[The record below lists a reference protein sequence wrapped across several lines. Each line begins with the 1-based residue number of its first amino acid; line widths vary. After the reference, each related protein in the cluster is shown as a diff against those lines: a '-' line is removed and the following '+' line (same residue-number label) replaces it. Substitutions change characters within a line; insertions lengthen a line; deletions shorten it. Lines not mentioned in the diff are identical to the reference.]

1 MALLDNLLGGNG
13 GGNSDSSHDSNDFNS
28 VIGTNPQLGL
38 NVSDVLHSQSSDGGS
53 DHGGDSS
60 SFTGIGDLGLGL
72 AAPTVIGVSNSSDHM
87 SEGNHDSGGGLLGG
101 LL

>member
-13 GGNSDSSHDSNDFNS
+13 GSDSSHDSNDFNS

-38 NVSDVLHSQSSDGGS
+38 NASDILHSQSSDGGS
-53 DHGGDSS
+53 DGGDSS
-60 SFTGIGDLGLGL
+60 SFTGIGDLGLGI
-72 AAPTVIGVSNSSDHM
+72 AAPTVVGISNSSEHM
-87 SEGNHDSGGGLLGG
+87 SEGNQDSGGLLGG